1 MHILPLVP
9 MCLVAAIA
17 AWSMPEATLAQAA
30 APAAAS
36 TVHGTAYEL
45 SRQKETESVT
55 VTQID
60 RKTRFV
66 TLKSEKGDEFTI
78 EASPEVRNFAQ
89 LKVGDVVT
97 ITYEAATALE
107 ILPANGGTLGV
118 ESAMDSARSEPG
130 AKPGGVVGKSISV
143 TSRISAIDLAAH
155 TVTLTG
161 PDGKQRRIEVHDP
174 ARQARMSSLKVGD
187 LVRMTY
193 VEGVAIQVTPK

>member
-1 MHILPLVP
+1 MHKSSLIP
-9 MCLVAAIA
+9 MCLVAAA
-17 AWSMPEATLAQAA
+17 VACSMPATALAQAA

-45 SRQKETESVT
+45 GRHQETESVT

-60 RKTRFV
+60 RKSRFV
-66 TLKSEKGDEFTI
+66 TLKNANGEEFTI
-78 EASPEVRNFAQ
+78 EAGKEVHNFAQ

-118 ESAMDSARSEPG
+118 ESAVDSQRAAAG
-130 AKPGGVVGKSISV
+130 DKPGGVVGKSISV
-143 TSRISAIDLAAH
+143 TSRIDAIDLTAH

-161 PDGKQRRIEVHDP
+161 PDGKQRKIEVHDP
-174 ARQARMSSLKVGD
+174 ARQARMASLKVGD